1 MKIGITCYP
10 TYGGSGV
17 VAAELGKGL
26 AKNGHEIHFISY
38 RMPSRLDC
46 CHDRIYFHE
55 VEVLSYPLFEYP
67 PYALSLASKMGE
79 IIEYQNIEILHV
91 HYCIPHSISGYIA
104 KQISNKKDIKLITTL
119 HGTDITLVG
128 NDPSFLSV
136 TKFGIEVS
144 DGVTAV
150 SNYLKNRT
158 YKEFNVSK
166 EIQTIYNF
174 VDTKIFRRIEDNGLK
189 ERFAPKGE
197 KIISH
202 ISNFRPLKRID
213 NVVNIFNFILKEL
226 DAVLLLIGDGP
237 DRVKAEMMCR
247 EMNICDRVKFLGKQ
261 DCIVGILSVSD
272 LFLMP
277 SELESFGLSALEA
290 MSCEVPVIASDVG
303 GLKEL
308 ITENTGYLIDK
319 DDIEG
324 MAKKGVE
331 VLSDENLKKFV
342 GKNARKRVEEFFDID
357 VIVPQY
363 EKYYEKVH

>member
-17 VAAELGKGL
+17 VATELGKGL
-26 AKNGHEIHFISY
+26 AINGHEVHFISY
-38 RMPSRLDC
+38 KMPLRLQSC
-46 CHDRIYFHE
+46 YDRIYFHE

-67 PYALSLASKMGE
+67 PYALSLASKMLE

-104 KQISNKKDIKLITTL
+104 KMISNRKGLKLITTL

-128 NDPSFLSV
+128 NDPSFLPV

-158 YKEFNVSK
+158 YEEFNVSK

-174 VDTKIFRRIEDNGLK
+174 VDTKIFRRVENNELK
-189 ERFAPKGE
+189 GIFAPKGE

-202 ISNFRPLKRID
+202 ISNFRPVKRID
-213 NVVNIFNFILKEL
+213 NVINIFNIILKEVN
-226 DAVLLLIGDGP
+226 AMLLLIGDGP
-237 DRVKAEMMCR
+237 ERGKAEMMCR

-261 DCIVGILSVSD
+261 DCIVGLLSISD
-272 LFLMP
+272 LFLLP

-308 ITENTGYLIDK
+308 FVENTGYLIDK

-324 MAKKGVE
+324 MAKKGIE
-331 VLSDENLKKFV
+331 ILSDEGLREFL
-342 GKNARKRVEEFFDID
+342 GKNARKRIKEFFDID
-357 VIVPQY
+357 IIVPQY
-363 EKYYEKVH
+363 EKYYEEVD